1 VIKVARVAPVAKA
14 VTAIMGG
21 LGVGAVG
28 GFAAS
33 LLRRRPQTTYT
44 SSLSAPPVDEDQD
57 ERHSRDDLEALS
69 SSGLA
74 R

>member
-1 VIKVARVAPVAKA
+1 MKMVRVAPTAKA
-14 VTAIMGG
+14 VTAVIGG

-44 SSLSAPPVDEDQD
+44 QSLSAPVADDDRANRVRSDELAA
-57 ERHSRDDLEALS
+57 SRA
-69 SSGLA
+69 A